1 TRCRLSALSLLRLG
15 GSIHFGRSAG
25 RVHVWRFNDHRGIP
39 LEGHIEVIVRPADVP
54 GQIVRFAEARGVA
67 PKPVGFRDPHDVPLL
82 AGAAI
87 VVFEIALL
95 DVPVLDVDLQR
106 HPHLFGSPRR
116 PGTRLARV
124 GQAGP
129 GRGQGSK
136 QIRPGHSLYPGEVVL
151 AVIDVIA
158 DADHLRKVHHGMFDD
173 VLFVRADGRVHPADD
188 WPAVFADFRADPPT
202 CHIFQ
207 GGLFLSQ
214 CFFARIRKCEIDE
227 HRQEN
232 DAGDNSDHAL
242 CTHDAPSSLAARP
255 WAYFFCRL
263 DLATRPAAVHY
274 CGLNSSGGGGSM
286 RMAVFQ
292 SVYVSTSRRSG
303 VKTSRGNSSSAIHT
317 TNSSGQR
324 AGAGTV
330 AIQSRH
336 RSPFTKRF
344 ASLRTLPAIRIT
356 SSDWSRVSVP
366 RGPAPQLAV
375 RNLLSCVIT
384 QRDPSFL

>member
-1 TRCRLSALSLLRLG
+1 MSAKGVIGIIAGVVLLPVLVYFAFPNPGKKALRQEETALEDVT
-15 GSIHFGRSAG
+15 S
-25 RVHVWRFNDHRGIP
+25 WRIGTEISKNSRP
-39 LEGHIEVIVRPADVP
+39 IVSRM
-54 GQIVRFAEARGVA
+54 
-67 PKPVGFRDPHDVPLL
+67 H
-82 AGAAI
+82 AAI
-87 VVFEIALL
+87 CPDKEHIIEHAMM
-95 DVPVLDVDLQR
+95 D
-106 HPHLFGSPRR
+106 
-116 PGTRLARV
+116 
-124 GQAGP
+124 
-129 GRGQGSK
+129 
-136 QIRPGHSLYPGEVVL
+136 
-151 AVIDVIA
+151 
-158 DADHLRKVHHGMFDD
+158 
-173 VLFVRADGRVHPADD
+173 FVRADGRVHPAND

-214 CFFARIRKCEIDE
+214 CFFAGIRKCEIDE

-303 VKTSRGNSSSAIHT
+303 VKTSRGNSSSAMHT
-317 TNSSGQR
+317 TNSSR
-324 AGAGTV
+324 HPAGAGTL